1 VTALADPF
9 GCASGLVRRFVAHP
23 GRLHAMDASCA
34 ARIPEV
40 RAVGEFPRR
49 LAAADPAKPAG
60 GNAAGPTGLR
70 LAAVGA
76 AAVGDAIA
84 RWWYLPGSSGS
95 GLRGGRFTVAGD
107 PLVRLRL
114 RGVRFVADATVEGT
128 ATWNLDSGKVTARVT
143 VTGPRGAAATLRMAW
158 NDKGRHPLARVTG
171 RAGGDRLAATL
182 PAP

>member
-1 VTALADPF
+1 M
-9 GCASGLVRRFVAHP
+9 RRRP
-23 GRLHAMDASCA
+23 W
-34 ARIPEV
+34 
-40 RAVGEFPRR
+40 
-49 LAAADPAKPAG
+49 
-60 GNAAGPTGLR
+60 

-84 RWWYLPGSSGS
+84 RWWYLPGSSGT

-107 PLVRLRL
+107 PVVRLRL
-114 RGVRFVADATVEGT
+114 RGVRFVADAAVEGT

-143 VTGPRGAAATLRMAW
+143 VKGPRGAAATLRMAW